1 MKETILIVEDD
12 EIIARFLATLLT
24 AEGYE
29 STTAPDAAK
38 ALHTAAALTPDI
50 ILLDLGLPDMDGMAV
65 LAQLKNWYGGPII
78 IVSARERENDKVAAL
93 DLGATDYVTK
103 PFGTQELLARVRS
116 ALRRKDAAAMSYSLD
131 KLMVDFARRLVTV
144 DDKEVHLTQNEYRIV
159 ELLAK
164 TPGLPFTYDFIMRSI
179 WGDYI
184 PQDNKILR
192 VNMANIRRKIE
203 KNPAEPRYIL
213 TDIGVGYRMAA
224 E

>member
-1 MKETILIVEDD
+1 MKENILIVEDD
-12 EIIARFLATLLT
+12 EIIARFLATLLA

-29 STTAPDAAK
+29 TKIAPDGEK
-38 ALHTAAALTPDI
+38 ALQIAAAAPPDV
-50 ILLDLGLPDMDGMAV
+50 ILLDLGLPDIDGMAV
-65 LAQLKNWYGGPII
+65 LAKLKNWYSGPVI

-93 DLGATDYVTK
+93 DMGATDYVTK

-116 ALRRKDAAAMSYSLD
+116 ALRRKDAAMNYSLD
-131 KLMVDFARRLVTV
+131 GLIVDFGRRAVTV
-144 DDKEVHLTQNEYRIV
+144 DGTEVHLTQNEYRIV

-164 TPGLPFTYDFIMRSI
+164 TPGLPYTYDFIMRSV

-203 KNPAEPRYIL
+203 HNPAEPRYIL

>member
-1 MKETILIVEDD
+1 M
-12 EIIARFLATLLT
+12 
-24 AEGYE
+24 
-29 STTAPDAAK
+29 
-38 ALHTAAALTPDI
+38 
-50 ILLDLGLPDMDGMAV
+50 
-65 LAQLKNWYGGPII
+65 
-78 IVSARERENDKVAAL
+78 SARERENDKVAAL
-93 DLGATDYVTK
+93 DMGATDYVTK

-116 ALRRKDAAAMSYSLD
+116 ALRRKDAAMNYSLD
-131 KLMVDFARRLVTV
+131 GLMVDFGRRVVTV
-144 DDKEVHLTQNEYRIV
+144 DGTEVHLTQNEYRIV

-164 TPGLPFTYDFIMRSI
+164 TPGLPYTYDFIMRSV

>member
-1 MKETILIVEDD
+1 MKENILIVEDD
-12 EIIARFLATLLT
+12 EIIARFLATLLA

-29 STTAPDAAK
+29 TKIAPDGEK
-38 ALHTAAALTPDI
+38 ALQIAAAAPPEV
-50 ILLDLGLPDMDGMAV
+50 ILLDLGLPDIDGMAV
-65 LAQLKNWYGGPII
+65 LAKLKNWYGGPVI

-93 DLGATDYVTK
+93 DIGATDYVTK

-116 ALRRKDAAAMSYSLD
+116 ALRRKDGAMNYSLD
-131 KLMVDFARRLVTV
+131 GLTVDFGRRAVTV
-144 DDKEVHLTQNEYRIV
+144 DGTEVHLTQNEYRIV

-164 TPGLPFTYDFIMRSI
+164 TPGLPYTYDFIMRSV

>member
-1 MKETILIVEDD
+1 MKENILIVEDD
-12 EIIARFLATLLT
+12 EIIARFLETLLT
-24 AEGYE
+24 AEGFE
-29 STTAPDAAK
+29 TQIAPDGAK
-38 ALHTAAALTPDI
+38 ALHSAAALPPDV

-65 LAQLKNWYGGPII
+65 LAQLKNWYGGPVI
-78 IVSARERENDKVAAL
+78 IVSARERENDKVSAL
-93 DLGATDYVTK
+93 DMGATDYVTK

-116 ALRRKDAAAMSYSLD
+116 ALRRKEAAAMSYALD
-131 KLMVDFARRLVTV
+131 GLVVDFARRIVTV
-144 DDKEVHLTQNEYRIV
+144 DGIEVHLTQNEYRIV

-164 TPGLPFTYDFIMRSI
+164 SPGLPYTYDFIMRSV

-203 KNPAEPRYIL
+203 QNPAEPRYIL

>member
-1 MKETILIVEDD
+1 MKENILIVEDD
-12 EIIARFLATLLT
+12 EIIARFLATLLA
-24 AEGYE
+24 AEGFE
-29 STTAPDAAK
+29 TKIAPDGAK
-38 ALHTAAALTPDI
+38 ALHSAAANPPDV

-65 LAQLKNWYGGPII
+65 LTQLKNWYGGPVI

-93 DLGATDYVTK
+93 DMGATDYVTK

-116 ALRRKDAAAMSYSLD
+116 ALRRKDVAAMSYSLD
-131 KLMVDFARRLVTV
+131 GLVVDFARRVVTV
-144 DDKEVHLTQNEYRIV
+144 DGNEVHLTQNEYRIV

-164 TPGLPFTYDFIMRSI
+164 SPGLPYTYDFIMRSV

-203 KNPAEPRYIL
+203 QNPAEPRYIL

>member
-1 MKETILIVEDD
+1 MRENILIVEDD
-12 EIIARFLATLLT
+12 EIIARFLATLLA

-29 STTAPDAAK
+29 TKIASNGEK
-38 ALHTAAALTPDI
+38 ALQIAAATPPEV
-50 ILLDLGLPDMDGMAV
+50 ILLDLGLPDIDGMTV
-65 LAQLKNWYGGPII
+65 LSKLKNWYGGPII

-93 DLGATDYVTK
+93 DMGATDYVTK

-116 ALRRKDAAAMSYSLD
+116 ALRRRDAAAMSYNLD
-131 KLMVDFARRLVTV
+131 GLAVDFVRRTVTV
-144 DDKEVHLTQNEYRIV
+144 EGKDVHLTQNEYRIV

-164 TPGLPFTYDFIMRSI
+164 TPGLPYTYDFIMRSV

-203 KNPAEPRYIL
+203 HNPAEPRYIL